1 MTKKS
6 NKDINKHI
14 DNELKK
20 KEIQKKYGAHFW
32 GSSDLP
38 PDIENEWLNSIE
50 NFEEQFEN
58 AKQITVHKKLG
69 EPTFKAESELSDI
82 QLANELERLYKI
94 MAGKYISL
102 DVLSDV
108 DDREIYRFIT
118 EELFHQEIDDME
130 LPGIWNCFIYEE
142 FHPNAKLD
150 IESTLDYFFRM
161 TMNKMENI
169 GGEGYDLLYIDTDNY
184 MDTTRNKIPKKEI
197 EKRINNFLKAYDSFE
212 FIKNEITD
220 IQINDEGNDAAAIM
234 DVNYKAW
241 VENGKLSEN
250 YKGKANFRLHPCP
263 YGGWSIY
270 SIDMPGWQ
278 V

>member
-6 NKDINKHI
+6 DKDINKRI

-20 KEIQKKYGAHFW
+20 KEMQKKYGAQFG

-38 PDIENEWLNSIE
+38 PDIESEWLSNIE
-50 NFEEQFEN
+50 KFEEQFEN
-58 AKQITVHKKLG
+58 AKQITVHKRLG

-82 QLANELERLYKI
+82 QLANEIERLYKI
-94 MAGKYISL
+94 MDKEYISL
-102 DVLSDV
+102 DVLSEV

-118 EELFHQEIDDME
+118 EELFQQEIDDMD
-130 LPGIWNCFIYEE
+130 LPGTWSCFIYEE
-142 FHPNAKLD
+142 FHPDAKLD
-150 IESTLDYFFRM
+150 IESSLDYFFRM
-161 TMNKMENI
+161 TMAKMENI
-169 GGEGYDLLYIDTDNY
+169 GGKGYDLLYIDTDNY
-184 MDTTRNKIPKKEI
+184 MDTAGNKIPKKEI
-197 EKRINNFLKAYDSFE
+197 EKRINTFLKAYDSFE
-212 FIKNEITD
+212 FIKQEITG
-220 IQINDEGNDAAAIM
+220 IQINDKENDALAIM

-241 VENGKLSEN
+241 VDKGKVSEN
-250 YKGKANFRLHPCP
+250 YQGKANFRLRPSE